1 MACELVWNFRQLRT
15 RIHDNHCDLT
25 IRSHTGQHSQFLRC
39 FNKILHKRL
48 LPDGLPN
55 SEFFLQIFLFFEGVS
70 FKKQKSICVQ
80 RTVQSLRWKDIDWN
94 SFGLWI
100 VIFHII
106 ETATSLNKLINQHI
120 WGGVNHNI
128 LIAASHL
135 TSSSSSLLQ
144 FVPHFGR
151 VFKIDW
157 NLCSIFFKGFCFKMC
172 VCCIRLN

>member
-39 FNKILHKRL
+39 FNKISHKRL
-48 LPDGLPN
+48 LLDGLPN
-55 SEFFLQIFLFFEGVS
+55 SEFFLQIFLFLEGVS
-70 FKKQKSICVQ
+70 LKKQNTICVQ
-80 RTVQSLRWKDIDWN
+80 RTVQSFRWKDIDWN

-157 NLCSIFFKGFCFKMC
+157 NLCSIFLKDFVLKC
-172 VCCIRLN
+172 VFAA